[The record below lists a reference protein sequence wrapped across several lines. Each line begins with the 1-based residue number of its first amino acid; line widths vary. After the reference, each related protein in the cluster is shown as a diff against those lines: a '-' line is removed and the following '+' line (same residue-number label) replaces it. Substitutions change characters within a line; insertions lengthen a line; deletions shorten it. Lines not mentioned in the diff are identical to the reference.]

1 MLNRKSLESIKTVLG
16 FNLGQ
21 VERDYLQHIMLLFL
35 YRHAGNWLVFKG
47 GTALQK
53 TLGLNRFSEDL
64 DFTSSKEEGLSEIA
78 YRVRVDAANFG
89 FDNEV
94 EIKTNVSEVISYRIK
109 GPLYDGTPKS
119 MIVLRLDISLREK
132 IVLKEDTREVV
143 PLYTDL
149 APYLVT
155 MMDPE
160 EILAEKIRAIMTR
173 NKARDIFD
181 ARFLIVKKIPVNI
194 ELANKKLEYYD
205 IKFEKETFIESLL
218 SKKRIW
224 ENELKPLVGYVPD
237 FEKTVD
243 EIVSAVEGRV

>member
-1 MLNRKSLESIKTVLG
+1 MLNKKSLESMKTVLG

-21 VERDYLQHIMLLFL
+21 VERDYLQHILLLFL

-53 TLGLNRFSEDL
+53 IFGLNRFSEDM
-64 DFTSSKEEGLSEIA
+64 DFTSSKKEGLLELANRIKD
-78 YRVRVDAANFG
+78 DAANFG

-94 EIKTNVSEVISYRIK
+94 KISKNVSEVISYRIK
-109 GPLYDGTPKS
+109 GPLYDGTQKS
-119 MIVLRLDISLREK
+119 MVVLRLEISLREQ
-132 IVLKEDTREVV
+132 IVLKDETREVV
-143 PLYTDL
+143 PVYTDL

-155 MMDPE
+155 MMNAE

-181 ARFLIVKKIPVNI
+181 AHFLIAKKIPVTI
-194 ELANKKLEYYD
+194 ELANKKLEYYNM
-205 IKFEKETFIESLL
+205 KFEKEAFIESLM

-224 ENELKPLVGYVPD
+224 EKELKPLVGYVPD
-237 FEKTVD
+237 FQKTVD
-243 EIVSAVEGRV
+243 EIINAV